1 MKKGIF
7 RIVATLAL
15 LAVFASGAIAA
26 WKPAKNLNV
35 IVPWNPGGASDLT
48 ARMVASEM
56 EKPLGVRISITN
68 TPGGSGAIGT
78 KNMFEAPHD
87 GYTLSGNATNS
98 IVTYQAMELLP
109 NSHKEYN
116 SYLAVFTPNVI
127 CVGADSKIKDIPDL
141 LATMKA
147 RKVTVGSAGVGAGG
161 HQAAE
166 FFKAATGFAYTHVP
180 YAGGAPA
187 VTATVSGEVEVVMQ
201 LSMEVVEMLRAKQL
215 RALAVMDKEPLEVEG
230 YGTIPAVTKW
240 IPNLP
245 TVGSYF
251 GLFATKDIPAEANQG
266 IIDAFKVA
274 CNSKAVKD
282 FAISKGAKPVC
293 IYGAEADRISDE
305 AASLI
310 CWVLYD
316 NGVIKTSPEK
326 FAIPRAK

>member
-1 MKKGIF
+1 MKKTIF
-7 RIVATLAL
+7 RTAAALAL
-15 LAVFASGAIAA
+15 VAIMAFGVMAA
-26 WKPAKNLNV
+26 WKPTKPLNI

-78 KNMFEAPHD
+78 KNMFDAPHD

-98 IVTYQAMELLP
+98 IVTYQSMELLP

-127 CVGADSKIKDIPDL
+127 CVGINSPIKDIPGL
-141 LATMKA
+141 LAVMKT
-147 RKVTVGSAGVGAGG
+147 RKVTIGSAGVGAGG

-166 FFKAATGFAYTHVP
+166 FFKSSTGFAYTHVP
-180 YAGGAPA
+180 YPGGAPA

-215 RALAVMDKEPLEVEG
+215 RALAVMDKTPLEVQG
-230 YGTIPAVTKW
+230 YGTIPAITDW
-240 IPNLP
+240 IPNFP

-251 GLFATKDIPAEANQG
+251 GLFAPKDIPADANEG
-266 IIDAFKVA
+266 IIEAFKTA
-274 CNSKAVKD
+274 CNTAAVKD

-293 IYGAEADRISDE
+293 IYGAEADKISDQ

-310 CWVLYD
+310 CWVLFE
-316 NGVIKTSPEK
+316 NGVIKKSPDT
-326 FAIPRAK
+326 FGIPKAK

>member
-1 MKKGIF
+1 VKRTAF
-7 RIVATLAL
+7 RIAATLAL
-15 LAVFASGAIAA
+15 VLILASGAMAA
-26 WKPAKNLNV
+26 WKPTKNLNI

-78 KNMFEAPHD
+78 KNMFDAPHD

-98 IVTYQAMELLP
+98 IVTYQNMELLP

-127 CVGADSKIKDIPDL
+127 CVGYNSPIKDIPGL
-141 LATMKA
+141 LAVMKT

-166 FFKAATGFAYTHVP
+166 FFKAATGLAYTHVP

-215 RALAVMDKEPLEVEG
+215 RALAVMDKEPLEVQG
-230 YGTIPAVTKW
+230 YGTVPAITTW

-251 GLFATKDIPAEANQG
+251 GLFAPKDIPADANEG
-266 IIDAFKVA
+266 IIEAFKVA
-274 CNSKAVKD
+274 CNTQAVKD

-293 IYGAEADRISDE
+293 IYGAEADKISDQ

-310 CWVLYD
+310 CWVLFD
-316 NGVIKTSPEK
+316 NGVIKKSPDT
-326 FAIPRAK
+326 FGIPRLK

>member
-1 MKKGIF
+1 MKAAF
-7 RIVATLAL
+7 RIAATLAL
-15 LAVFASGAIAA
+15 VAILASGAMAA
-26 WKPAKNLNV
+26 WKPTKNLNI

-78 KNMFEAPHD
+78 KNMFDAPHD

-98 IVTYQAMELLP
+98 IVTYQNMELLP

-127 CVGADSKIKDIPDL
+127 CVGYNSPIKDIPGL
-141 LATMKA
+141 LAVMKT

-166 FFKAATGFAYTHVP
+166 FFKAATGLAYTHVP

-215 RALAVMDKEPLEVEG
+215 RALAVMDKEPLEVQG
-230 YGTIPAVTKW
+230 YGTIPAITAW
-240 IPNLP
+240 LPNLP

-251 GLFATKDIPAEANQG
+251 GLFAPKDIPAEANEG
-266 IIDAFKVA
+266 IIEAFKVA
-274 CNSKAVKD
+274 CNTQTVKD

-293 IYGAEADRISDE
+293 IYGAEADKISDQ

-310 CWVLYD
+310 CWVLFD
-316 NGVIKTSPEK
+316 NGVIKKSPDT
-326 FAIPRAK
+326 FGIPRLK